1 MLQRASRRGENVA
14 KAYKATRVVD
24 GISEQSIE
32 DGIVVVEDE
41 NISSVGA
48 AVDLPAGARTL

>member
-1 MLQRASRRGENVA
+1 MA
-14 KAYKATRVVD
+14 KAYEATRVVD